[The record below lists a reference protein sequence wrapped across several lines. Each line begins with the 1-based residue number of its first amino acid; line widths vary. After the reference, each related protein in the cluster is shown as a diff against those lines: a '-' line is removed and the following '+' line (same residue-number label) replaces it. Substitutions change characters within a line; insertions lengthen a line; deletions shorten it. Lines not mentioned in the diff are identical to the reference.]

1 MIRAQIMA
9 ILSGMR
15 EDLTG
20 IRADLGVLGERVP
33 REDILALRERIAHMD
48 GLLEGLRDAI
58 VAATRDENPSDGS

>member
-1 MIRAQIMA
+1 MRAEIMA

-33 REDILALRERIAHMD
+33 RGDILALRERIAHMD

-58 VAATRDENPSDGS
+58 VATTRDENPSDGS

>member
-15 EDLTG
+15 EDLAA
-20 IRADLGVLGERVP
+20 IRSGLGVLGERVP
-33 REDILALRERIAHMD
+33 REHIMALRERVAHMD
-48 GLLEGLRDAI
+48 GLLSGLREAI